1 MLYNEIAKSSSLG
14 SSKINS
20 YGIKLH
26 RAKCFKFWD
35 IASVVCE
42 EAKKNGEDDV
52 AG

>member
-1 MLYNEIAKSSSLG
+1 MEL
-14 SSKINS
+14 
-20 YGIKLH
+20 KLH
-26 RAKCFKFWD
+26 RAKCLKFWD

>member
-1 MLYNEIAKSSSLG
+1 MTRGVNV
-14 SSKINS
+14 INS

>member
-1 MLYNEIAKSSSLG
+1 MEL
-14 SSKINS
+14 
-20 YGIKLH
+20 KLH

-42 EAKKNGEDDV
+42 EAKKNDV

>member
-1 MLYNEIAKSSSLG
+1 MEL
-14 SSKINS
+14 
-20 YGIKLH
+20 KLH

-52 AG
+52 HGQRELTVINVDILV

>member
-1 MLYNEIAKSSSLG
+1 MES
-14 SSKINS
+14 
-20 YGIKLH
+20 KLH

-52 AG
+52 AGYSWSENTD

>member
-1 MLYNEIAKSSSLG
+1 MEL
-14 SSKINS
+14 
-20 YGIKLH
+20 KLH

-52 AG
+52 AGCWVVLGQRILTVIYVDF

>member
-1 MLYNEIAKSSSLG
+1 MEL
-14 SSKINS
+14 
-20 YGIKLH
+20 KLH

-52 AG
+52 AGYFLVRER

>member
-1 MLYNEIAKSSSLG
+1 MKL
-14 SSKINS
+14 
-20 YGIKLH
+20 KLH

-35 IASVVCE
+35 ILSVACE